1 MLLSCFL
8 IFLLIK
14 ACYYTTITSNKIYK
28 NKVEILAKTTN
39 FTNENGVD
47 LVKLCAWIGAVVD
60 AHPTTI
66 SADGNEEYL
75 VEALAVINSKVE
87 YNYILPR
94 KLKTHFSWN
103 YYPNMIRL
111 KNYLWKTEG
120 NRKNKRVE
128 NILSKS

>member
-1 MLLSCFL
+1 MLLSCFS

-14 ACYYTTITSNKIYK
+14 VYLYNTRDKK
-28 NKVEILAKTTN
+28 NKNTILAKTTN

-47 LVKLCAWIGAVVD
+47 LMKLCAWIGAVVD

-87 YNYILPR
+87 NYFMLPNT
-94 KLKTHFSWN
+94 KTHFSWN
-103 YYPNMIRL
+103 YYPNMTRL
-111 KNYLWKTEG
+111 KNYL
-120 NRKNKRVE
+120 
-128 NILSKS
+128 